1 MLTSVS
7 FTGFISNVSESS
19 QHGLAIFESP
29 QQTIS
34 SGHLQIK
41 ILLIWWIEFFLYKKK
56 QMCIQFIKFFIIY
69 NIWTIICTIY
79 ILIVY
84 NLFFSID

>member
-41 ILLIWWIEFFLYKKK
+41 ILLI
-56 QMCIQFIKFFIIY
+56 
-69 NIWTIICTIY
+69 
-79 ILIVY
+79 
-84 NLFFSID
+84 